1 MSDSSLLDEAR
12 RQCEAQCEILSH
24 AYGTHADAWQAQ
36 ALADLFTADGV
47 FDRLGVRIEGRE
59 AIATFIANRPREFW
73 QRHHGS
79 NFTFALAADGQT
91 ATGTL
96 DLVLEKGRVGQDAVI
111 ETVRARYYDQFQRTP
126 EGWRFQ
132 ERQVRLMAE

>member
-1 MSDSSLLDEAR
+1 MSDSSPLDEAR
-12 RQCEAQCEILSH
+12 RQCEALSH

-36 ALADLFTADGV
+36 ALADLFTPDGV
-47 FDRLGVRIEGRE
+47 FDRLGTRIEGRD
-59 AIATFIANRPREFW
+59 AIAAFIANRPREFW
-73 QRHHGS
+73 QRHQGS
-79 NFTFALAADGQT
+79 GFTFVLAADGQT

-111 ETVRARYYDQFQRTP
+111 ETVRARYYDQFRRTP

-132 ERQVRLMAE
+132 ERQVRLMAQ